1 MLVYIN
7 LKHLKIDYLLV
18 IVENIT
24 NHNNM
29 TYPSDKPQIIIT
41 EILAM
46 NRHNNVA
53 EFNRMIFKINT
64 RILDWFGFMVLNA
77 TFNNTSAIK
86 CRSVLLVEET
96 GVRRENQRPVAN
108 HSQTLSHNVV
118 HLALVGNRTH
128 NTSGDMH

>member
-64 RILDWFGFMVLNA
+64 CILDWFGLVLWCL
-77 TFNNTSAIK
+77 T
-86 CRSVLLVEET
+86 
-96 GVRRENQRPVAN
+96 P
-108 HSQTLSHNVV
+108 LSTIPQ
-118 HLALVGNRTH
+118 L
-128 NTSGDMH
+128 